1 MERLRDVEHH
11 HNEGEKEINSGDIN
25 INSLEYKL
33 MLHDKVNEIVAFIN
47 TFEGVKADEGDA
59 KEQEEV

>member
-33 MLHDKVNEIVAFIN
+33 MLHDKVNEIVNLIN
-47 TFEGVKADEGDA
+47 SCEGVAQD
-59 KEQEEV
+59 KE

>member
-11 HNEGEKEINSGDIN
+11 HNDGEQEINSGDIN

-47 TFEGVKADEGDA
+47 TFEGVKTDEGA
-59 KEQEEV
+59 TEEG

>member
-47 TFEGVKADEGDA
+47 TFEGVKADEGA
-59 KEQEEV
+59 KEEE